1 MSYCN
6 DIIESQSG
14 NTDDDNISYDDID
27 DNVDIVEL
35 LNEYG
40 ITNNNI
46 SANNGR
52 AIMRNIIIDHKNTL
66 QLLSQVFPEKVVAK
80 LRTGEQVKPQSFKNV
95 TIFFSDIGII
105 ILNIIIIII
114 IVIMITVGF
123 TKIASEIEP
132 ESVIDLLNAIYLVM
146 DYVASLFPIFKVET
160 IGDAYMIGIIIIM
173 IIIIIIIIIM
183 IIIIIISWRSR

>member
-52 AIMRNIIIDHKNTL
+52 AIMRIS
-66 QLLSQVFPEKVVAK
+66 LSTIRTPFSYY
-80 LRTGEQVKPQSFKNV
+80 LRSFLKR
-95 TIFFSDIGII
+95 
-105 ILNIIIIII
+105 L
-114 IVIMITVGF
+114 
-123 TKIASEIEP
+123 
-132 ESVIDLLNAIYLVM
+132 
-146 DYVASLFPIFKVET
+146 
-160 IGDAYMIGIIIIM
+160 
-173 IIIIIIIIIM
+173 
-183 IIIIIISWRSR
+183 